1 MASFLKL
8 DVHFAKYLGR
18 SLKATNL
25 PPTWI
30 ILQAQK
36 YQIAM
41 ASFLKI
47 DVHFAKY
54 PLPEDNHSWFW
65 LSGMWD

>member
-1 MASFLKL
+1 MFILQSTWEGLSRQQTYHLHA
-8 DVHFAKYLGR
+8 
-18 SLKATNL
+18 
-25 PPTWI
+25 WI

-54 PLPEDNHSWFW
+54 PLPKDNHSWFQ